1 MKWVNHQVVTGVIV
15 YTATED
21 LLLTAYSMAG
31 AILPDKVEGNPRA
44 GSYWSWRS
52 RHRGW
57 SHWPLLYCA
66 LLGLSLRLGRGDYG
80 VTGGEIA
87 VIGTYFAV
95 GALLHIAEDA
105 VCGKVPL
112 LIAEDAVCGKVPL
125 LTPGD
130 KHGVKLF
137 AVGSF
142 AEYFFSAGV
151 VLVCYLAH
159 RLVLSG

>member
-1 MKWVNHQVVTGVIV
+1 M
-15 YTATED
+15 
-21 LLLTAYSMAG
+21 
-31 AILPDKVEGNPRA
+31 
-44 GSYWSWRS
+44 
-52 RHRGW
+52 
-57 SHWPLLYCA
+57 
-66 LLGLSLRLGRGDYG
+66 
-80 VTGGEIA
+80 TGGEIA

-95 GALLHIAEDA
+95 GALLH
-105 VCGKVPL
+105 
-112 LIAEDAVCGKVPL
+112 IAEDAVCGKVPL